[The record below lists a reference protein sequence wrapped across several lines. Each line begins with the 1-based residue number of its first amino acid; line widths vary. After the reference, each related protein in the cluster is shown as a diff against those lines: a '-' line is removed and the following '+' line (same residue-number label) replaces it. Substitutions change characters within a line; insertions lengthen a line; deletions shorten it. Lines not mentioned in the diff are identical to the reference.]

1 MSYSFIV
8 TADTKDDAGKKVEEQ
23 LGQVVASQP
32 SHEFDRQVAQ
42 NAAEGFIDVLA
53 DPKEGE
59 EIYVSVVGSL
69 SWSGDPAPNVFS
81 NASVSVH
88 ASVRTKAA

>member
-1 MSYSFIV
+1 MSDRMAIADE
-8 TADTKDDAGKKVEEQ
+8 TARHLLRAMYDAAI
-23 LGQVVASQP
+23 VASQP